1 MNTITITGR
10 ITTDPE
16 LKHTQSGVS
25 VCTYNLAVKRPK
37 VKDVTDFLPVV
48 SWRQGAEYICKYA
61 HNGDIIAVTGTL
73 TTRKWQDKDGNN
85 RISYEVVTDTVE
97 IISSPQ
103 NNQNGNNAKP
113 QQSSK
118 QQDYI
123 DIVGDED
130 LPF

>member
-48 SWRQGAEYICKYA
+48 SWRQGAEYICNYGHK
-61 HNGDIIAVTGTL
+61 GDVIAVTGIL
-73 TTRKWQDKDGNN
+73 TARKWQDKDGNN
-85 RISYEVVTDTVE
+85 RINYEVVTDTVE

-103 NNQNGNNAKP
+103 SNQNTQPVN
-113 QQSSK
+113 QSRH
-118 QQDYI
+118 DYVDVI
-123 DIVGDED
+123 GSDD

>member
-61 HNGDIIAVTGTL
+61 HKGDIIAVTGTL

-85 RISYEVVTDTVE
+85 RINYEVVTDTVE
-97 IISSPQ
+97 IISSHQ
-103 NNQNGNNAKP
+103 SNQNTQPGN
-113 QQSSK
+113 QSHH
-118 QQDYI
+118 DYVDVI
-123 DIVGDED
+123 GSDD

>member
-48 SWRQGAEYICKYA
+48 SWRQGSEYICKYA
-61 HNGDIIAVTGTL
+61 HKGDIIAVTGTL

>member
-61 HNGDIIAVTGTL
+61 HKGDIIAVTGTL
-73 TTRKWQDKDGNN
+73 TTRKWQDKDENN

-123 DIVGDED
+123 DIVGDEE

>member
-16 LKHTQSGVS
+16 MKHTQSGVS

-61 HNGDIIAVTGTL
+61 HKGDIIAVTGTL

-103 NNQNGNNAKP
+103 NNPNGNNAKP

-123 DIVGDED
+123 DIVGDEE